1 MEKIIKING
10 RQGQILFFEDEDR
23 QTFYWACSLLTYHM
37 RNDLRTYERCG
48 KAVQID
54 FSEET
59 ATVRVEN
66 WDWSHKQIA
75 EFLCK
80 VYDSYF
86 CRKYKRD
93 GRQTDF
99 SIE

>member
-1 MEKIIKING
+1 MEKTIIFSG
-10 RQGQILFFEDEDR
+10 LRDQILFFDEEDR
-23 QTFYWACSLLTYHM
+23 QNFRWACSLLPYHM

-48 KAVQID
+48 KAVRID

-59 ATVRVEN
+59 ATVRVDN
-66 WDWSHKQIA
+66 WDWTHKQIA

-86 CRKYKRD
+86 RRKYNRD
-93 GRQTDF
+93 GKQTKF
-99 SIE
+99 TLE

>member
-1 MEKIIKING
+1 MEKTIIFSG
-10 RQGQILFFEDEDR
+10 LRDQILFFNEEDR
-23 QTFYWACSLLTYHM
+23 QNFRWACSLLPYHM

-48 KAVQID
+48 KAVRID

-59 ATVRVEN
+59 ATVRVDN
-66 WDWSHKQIA
+66 WDWTHKQIA

-86 CRKYKRD
+86 RRKYKRD
-93 GRQTDF
+93 GKQTKF
-99 SIE
+99 TLE